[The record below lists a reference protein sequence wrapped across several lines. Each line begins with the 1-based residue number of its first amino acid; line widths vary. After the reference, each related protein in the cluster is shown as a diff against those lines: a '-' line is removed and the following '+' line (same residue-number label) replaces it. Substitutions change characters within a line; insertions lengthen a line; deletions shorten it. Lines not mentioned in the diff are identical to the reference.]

1 MASNRAGFLETTA
14 QVSQRVKEALQT
26 HSIEMPTEIYTLLLK
41 DVPEEMQQR
50 NGGFVTPSDD
60 SHGTLEE
67 A

>member
-1 MASNRAGFLETTA
+1 MASHRAGFLETTA

-50 NGGFVTPSDD
+50 NGEFVTPSDD